1 MRNVMGAVMQSEIEI
16 RKTETWGTWTVV
28 IEGKEVGAV
37 RLNVPLG
44 KFEVTIDTAMGY
56 GKVVQKAVDEVER
69 LGTVEQIEAAVRR
82 GYAEHLKVL
91 DRLKVVERESRPR
104 FVSTPMGGQPK

>member
-1 MRNVMGAVMQSEIEI
+1 MQIEIDI
-16 RKTETWGTWTVV
+16 RKTETWGTWTIVV
-28 IEGKEVGAV
+28 DGTEAGTV

-44 KFEVTIDTAMGY
+44 KFEVTIDTAFGY
-56 GKVVQKAVDEVER
+56 GKVVQKAIDEAER
-69 LGTVEQIEAAVRR
+69 LTTMEEIEAAIRR

-91 DRLKVVERESRPR
+91 ERLKVVDRESRPK